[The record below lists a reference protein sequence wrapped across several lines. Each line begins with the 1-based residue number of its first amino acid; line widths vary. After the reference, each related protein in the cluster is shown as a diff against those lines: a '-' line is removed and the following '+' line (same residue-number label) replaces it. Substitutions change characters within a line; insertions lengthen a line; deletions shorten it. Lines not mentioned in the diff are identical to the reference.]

1 MGPIG
6 SHERA
11 DCTCAPRLRCATLT
25 PCASSPRATLREQ
38 GGDAQHAMRG
48 DANDPNEWTEPMFDT
63 AIEPPL
69 KLTDASPAA
78 QWDEVTDVAIIGF
91 GGAGA
96 AAAIEARDR
105 GADTLI
111 IERFSGGGA
120 TRMSGGIYY
129 AGGGT
134 DLQKAAGYHDTP
146 EELFRYLSC
155 ETDGEAVSPEV
166 LRAFCDASVDT
177 FDWLRA
183 AGVQFPEQGFAPI
196 KTSYPSNETTLYYSG
211 NEKSPPYSDRATP
224 APRGHRPVGK
234 GLTGKQLFEGLRQ
247 RATRGGARVLYL
259 TRATRLITDGAGD
272 VIGVEISQL
281 STSRW
286 VRWLH
291 RLLYLCASYLGATSS
306 TVLSAAR
313 RALEAV
319 EARHATRRRVHARG
333 GVVLA
338 SGGFIFNTAWT
349 RKHIPKYART
359 MRLGTV
365 GDDGAGI
372 ALGLSAGAATRK
384 LDRGTAWMF
393 INPPAGLAKGLLI
406 DRTGVRVCNEELYG
420 AALGERIAEYH
431 AGRAILVLDR
441 TAWEEA
447 RNQIVRE
454 RKATFQSLFGLI
466 NLYVNNRSAGSLM
479 ELERKLGFA
488 SGALEDAVRAY
499 NDGAIHGKDVQ
510 GKSHEY
516 LQPLDTP
523 PFYAVDCDIDNQL
536 FLRPSISLGGLDV
549 EGLSA
554 AVLRPDGTPID
565 GLYAAGRTAV
575 GVCSQHYVSGLSIAD
590 CVFAGR
596 NAGRSAAER
605 ASARTEA
612 P

>member
-1 MGPIG
+1 
-6 SHERA
+6 
-11 DCTCAPRLRCATLT
+11 
-25 PCASSPRATLREQ
+25 
-38 GGDAQHAMRG
+38 
-48 DANDPNEWTEPMFDT
+48 
-63 AIEPPL
+63 
-69 KLTDASPAA
+69 
-78 QWDEVTDVAIIGF
+78 
-91 GGAGA
+91 
-96 AAAIEARDR
+96 
-105 GADTLI
+105 
-111 IERFSGGGA
+111 
-120 TRMSGGIYY
+120 
-129 AGGGT
+129 
-134 DLQKAAGYHDTP
+134 
-146 EELFRYLSC
+146 
-155 ETDGEAVSPEV
+155 
-166 LRAFCDASVDT
+166 
-177 FDWLRA
+177 
-183 AGVQFPEQGFAPI
+183 
-196 KTSYPSNETTLYYSG
+196 
-211 NEKSPPYSDRATP
+211 
-224 APRGHRPVGK
+224 
-234 GLTGKQLFEGLRQ
+234 
-247 RATRGGARVLYL
+247 
-259 TRATRLITDGAGD
+259 
-272 VIGVEISQL
+272 
-281 STSRW
+281 
-286 VRWLH
+286 
-291 RLLYLCASYLGATSS
+291 
-306 TVLSAAR
+306 
-313 RALEAV
+313 
-319 EARHATRRRVHARG
+319 
-333 GVVLA
+333 
-338 SGGFIFNTAWT
+338 
-349 RKHIPKYART
+349 

-372 ALGLSAGAATRK
+372 VLGLSAGAATRK

-393 INPPAGLAKGLLI
+393 INPPAGLVKGLLI

-605 ASARTEA
+605 ASARMEA